1 MHIDYFQVGSHIGNT
16 TNDHIFNKITSGM
29 NVILIEPMPE
39 LFNKLVVNYSY
50 KTHNNNIQFMNIAVS
65 NHDGVLDLYKY
76 PPPPSSFKL
85 SWMSTQKQP
94 EWTDQLTS
102 VNKDHLV
109 MHGFKNVPINK
120 VTVSCKTL
128 NTIISDNNITSID
141 NLFTDTEGHD
151 YDILMH
157 MDLSI
162 VKPKNILF
170 ESIHTDGS
178 RQRGANYRTLLN
190 KFINNGY
197 TVISENGDDTLVS
210 LV

>member
-16 TNDHIFNKITSGM
+16 KNDPVFNKVTSGM

-50 KTHNNNIQFMNIAVS
+50 KTHNNNIKFMNIAVS

-76 PPPPSSFKL
+76 PPPPKFPWL
-85 SWMSTQKQP
+85 STKKQP

-102 VNKDHLV
+102 VNKEHLA
-109 MHGFKNVPINK
+109 MHGLANSPINK
-120 VTVSCKTL
+120 VTVRCKTL
-128 NTIISDNNITSID
+128 NTIISENNITSID

-178 RQRGANYRTLLN
+178 QKRGANYRSLLN
-190 KFINNGY
+190 KFTNNGY
-197 TVISENGDDTLVS
+197 TIISENGADTLVS
-210 LV
+210 LL